1 MNQLYPIIRRPRR
14 TLHTDIRQD
23 ATPVVTVCPHCGR
36 SSAEPAVPAPEPPKT
51 PDAEIV
57 SHGDAE

>member
-1 MNQLYPIIRRPRR
+1 MNGMYPIIRRKRQ
-14 TLHTDIRQD
+14 TLETAIVLA
-23 ATPVVTVCPHCGR
+23 ATPAATVCPHCGR

-57 SHGDAE
+57 SHVDAK